1 MSTTRAALEISGPL
15 STHWVGNGFPVRTLL
30 SPQVHAHGNSPFLL
44 LDYAGPRDFAPTDER
59 RGVEEHPHRGFET
72 VTIVYQG
79 ELEHRDSAGNQGRLG
94 PGDVQW
100 MTAGSGVVHEELH
113 ERGFARR
120 GGTFEVAQLWVNLPA
135 AHKLTPP
142 RYQELSGGHIPVV
155 TLPGGAYVRVIAGEC
170 GGIAGVARTVT
181 PLNVW
186 DVRIA
191 AGRRAELEIPAGH
204 NAVVALLRGEATL
217 DGQERLAGPQSVLL
231 GRDGDRVVV
240 AAESDAGLLLLTGE
254 PLDEPIAS
262 YGPFVM
268 NTEAEIRQAIED
280 YRAGRMGRLA

>member
-15 STHWVGNGFPVRTLL
+15 STHWVGNGFPVRQLL

-44 LDYAGPRDFAPTDER
+44 LDYAGPREFPPTGER

-72 VTIVYQG
+72 VTLVYQG
-79 ELEHRDSAGNQGRLG
+79 ELEHRDSAGNHGRLG

-120 GGTFEVAQLWVNLPA
+120 GGVFEAVQLWVNQPA
-135 AHKLTPP
+135 AHKSTPP
-142 RYQELSGGHIPVV
+142 RYQELAAERIPVV
-155 TLPGGAYVRVIAGEC
+155 TLPGGAYVRVIAGAC

-181 PLNVW
+181 PLDVW
-186 DVRIA
+186 DVRVA

-204 NAVVALLRGEATL
+204 NAVVALLRGEVTL
-217 DGQERLAGPQSVLL
+217 DGQERLTGPQSVLL
-231 GRDGDRVVV
+231 GRDGDRVVLE
-240 AAESDAGLLLLTGE
+240 AESDAGLLLLTGE
-254 PLDEPIAS
+254 PLEEPIAS
-262 YGPFVM
+262 HGPFVM

-280 YRAGRMGRLA
+280 YRAGRMGHLA